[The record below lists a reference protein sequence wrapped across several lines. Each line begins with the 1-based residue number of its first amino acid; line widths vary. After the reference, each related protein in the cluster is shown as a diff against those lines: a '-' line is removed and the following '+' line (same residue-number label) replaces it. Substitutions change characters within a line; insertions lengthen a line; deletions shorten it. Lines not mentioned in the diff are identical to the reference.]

1 MKNVKIKT
9 LINLIKTSTKAQIIS
24 GALAVTVV
32 GTVAVG
38 GTVAYKKYQSNN
50 ESAILETETINNR
63 LEELRKAYND
73 KVKIVENLIVDD
85 NVKEIKDKLTQF
97 DKALN
102 DKALE
107 KAEDLNTQ
115 LNALIE
121 VLVKDNEEAVRK
133 ALEELKK
140 TDISKYTEE
149 MKEEFNNQLLSLEAL
164 IEKGNYTSAT
174 KKVTEIKELIEA
186 NIKKLAEQDET
197 VKEEPKDDVDNS
209 ESGSS
214 NNSGGSSNNGGGSS
228 NNGGGSS
235 NNGGGSSTETPP
247 PTQPSGAV
255 APDGYTGG
263 LMINWSLT
271 NAINGNNPNSY
282 RQSVNRG
289 YFQRHLNGES
299 TSSLLAEMQ
308 QNPYYETINGVKR
321 DSLPLDFKVVKTT
334 LNSNNVS
341 ELNNAQSG
349 LYVNLLEDTF
359 RNKNYDYIESFV
371 VYNGSTNVIYK
382 VGVATIFVD
391 PVE

>member
-228 NNGGGSS
+228 
-235 NNGGGSSTETPP
+235 TETPP